1 MRSMMKEFI
10 ERAEHSETNKIN
22 HKIEIFN
29 TPFFVM
35 SEASPAEKP
44 DPKNLDIRSSFLDI
58 IVIIL
63 AIIADA
69 AKAIS
74 SHEKK

>member
-1 MRSMMKEFI
+1 MKEFI
-10 ERAEHSETNKIN
+10 ERAEQSGANKIN
-22 HKIEIFN
+22 QTKIEIFN
-29 TPFFVM
+29 TPVFVLPE
-35 SEASPAEKP
+35 STPAEKP
-44 DPKNLDIRSSFLDI
+44 DPNNLDTKSSFLDI

>member
-1 MRSMMKEFI
+1 MKEFI
-10 ERAEHSETNKIN
+10 ERAEQSGANKIN
-22 HKIEIFN
+22 QTKIEIFN
-29 TPFFVM
+29 TPVFVLPE
-35 SEASPAEKP
+35 STPAEKP
-44 DPKNLDIRSSFLDI
+44 DPNNLDTRPSFLDI